1 MSYLKIIFV
10 ILILFPMTIYSQ
22 NTLTIQIG
30 GLQNNKG
37 KVLLVLLDKNENM
50 IKEFY
55 GDIRENKCIVKIEDI
70 KPGKY
75 SFKYFH
81 DENNNKKL
89 DTNYFGIPTEG
100 FGFSNNVKGTFGP
113 PSFEKTIF
121 DLKGER
127 SLKCTP
133 KYY

>member
-1 MSYLKIIFV
+1 
-10 ILILFPMTIYSQ
+10 MTIYSQ